1 MCCRR
6 DYLSDYT
13 GDYYG
18 FEGRHVLGA
27 VEAMQLHKV
36 NAIFE
41 RLASL
46 CLLCNKTSTEDTES
60 RLHSVNSIATS
71 PLSGD
76 GKTINFTCLLSQR
89 SCMFVCFHC
98 LRCADSSSGV
108 SLT

>member
-46 CLLCNKTSTEDTES
+46 CLLCNKTSHRGHGIEIALSKQYRHES
-60 RLHSVNSIATS
+60 
-71 PLSGD
+71 
-76 GKTINFTCLLSQR
+76 TIR
-89 SCMFVCFHC
+89 
-98 LRCADSSSGV
+98 RRKKR
-108 SLT
+108 